1 MRPTSDLDLHP
12 GPGATWGEG
21 QAPTRTTPGGPVLA
35 LDPRIRNT
43 QKTLHVPGASAPRL
57 ILGFTIEQAGPRPG
71 QNALSEGPARHR
83 HSAAPSAK
91 PAKPPA
97 GTSLSPRPSRRLRR
111 GARRLLRPHCHG
123 CPTRRVARR
132 RGPALRRVRAAAH
145 PRAGRGGPPGTGE
158 SCGAP
163 ARAPPRPRLPSA
175 PPSPRKPGCG
185 RSAARSHG
193 RSVLRGR
200 CAVPGVDC

>member
-1 MRPTSDLDLHP
+1 M
-12 GPGATWGEG
+12 
-21 QAPTRTTPGGPVLA
+21 LA

-163 ARAPPRPRLPSA
+163 AVPLRGPASPPRLR
-175 PPSPRKPGCG
+175 PPGSRAAGAQPLGPT
-185 RSAARSHG
+185 AARSCGAAALCRALTAERVQRVSGPSGSFPSCPG
-193 RSVLRGR
+193 RSPENRHLETER
-200 CAVPGVDC
+200 